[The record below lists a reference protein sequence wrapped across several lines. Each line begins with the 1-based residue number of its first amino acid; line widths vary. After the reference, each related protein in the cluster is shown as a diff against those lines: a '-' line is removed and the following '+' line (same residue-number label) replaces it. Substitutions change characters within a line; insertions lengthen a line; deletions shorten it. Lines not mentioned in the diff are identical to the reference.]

1 MKEIKCPNCGKVFS
15 VDEEDAI
22 ERYKAEQALSA
33 KKEQLA
39 QIRLKRIEQKKDA
52 EIAHLKSL
60 LESAEAQKRKEMI
73 MLLAQRDQEI
83 ERLNS
88 IIAQNA
94 KDHVS

>member
-1 MKEIKCPNCGKVFS
+1 MAVLNMNEIWDYGLT
-15 VDEEDAI
+15 DAI

-60 LESAEAQKRKEMI
+60 LESAEAQKRNEML
-73 MLLAQRDQEI
+73 MVLAQRDQEI
-83 ERLNS
+83 ERLKS

-94 KDHVS
+94 KDHVI